1 MRFRIMR
8 LKSKVKCVMRTR
20 PEAKMWNDQFNF
32 VLFLLL
38 SPFIRHS
45 FFLPNLSSPWVP
57 ITVLSRCWGSP
68 APRPR
73 TIHVLH
79 VHPVSSSFQFWL
91 CPLLP
96 KIIPSS
102 RRMGDKKLFGCGL
115 TESLKSWVSIWYLDK
130 VCSHQ
135 DPLARLR
142 KQRYTGKL

>member
-1 MRFRIMR
+1 MLWELDLRQ
-8 LKSKVKCVMRTR
+8 KCEMTS
-20 PEAKMWNDQFNF
+20 
-32 VLFLLL
+32 LILSSSCCYHLLL
-38 SPFIRHS
+38 GIPSS
-45 FFLPNLSSPWVP
+45 FLTCLPRGFPSL
-57 ITVLSRCWGSP
+57 VLSRCWGSP

-115 TESLKSWVSIWYLDK
+115 TESLKSWVPIWYLDK